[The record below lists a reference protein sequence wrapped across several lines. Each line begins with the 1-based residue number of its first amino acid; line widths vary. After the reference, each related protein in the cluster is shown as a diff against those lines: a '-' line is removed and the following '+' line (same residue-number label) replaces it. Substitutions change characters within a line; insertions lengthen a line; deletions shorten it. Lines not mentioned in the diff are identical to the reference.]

1 MGWWPMEHFAPRA
14 VANLLVAMLA
24 MTAPHAAA
32 QTYIIYSHLDAAQA
46 VRVRRLVLAYDAVGI
61 DTETRPG
68 DVWRPAIAASI
79 LAARTVLVLWSANA
93 AASRELAPEILIA
106 LASGARVVPVLLDD
120 TPLPPDLSARQGIDW
135 RSLPGPVL
143 DCFK

>member
-1 MGWWPMEHFAPRA
+1 MCWWPMEHCAARA

-24 MTAPHAAA
+24 VAAPNAAA

-68 DVWRPAIAASI
+68 DVWRPTIAAAI
-79 LAARTVLVLWSANA
+79 MAARTVLVMWSANS
-93 AASRELAPEILIA
+93 AASREVVPEILIA

-120 TPLPPDLSARQGIDW
+120 TPMPPDLSARQGIDW
-135 RSLPGPVL
+135 RGLPGPVL